1 MPLILSMPV
10 SVGEPI
16 VVQTITGYSVD
27 LINMVLTLQIESI
40 DDNGKSVK
48 TEMKKSR
55 LVTPLGAPRFTENE
69 RTVNKAAIYRIGI
82 EDGHL
87 PAGTIV

>member
-1 MPLILSMPV
+1 MPLILSTPV

-16 VVQTITGYSVD
+16 VVQTITAYSVD
-27 LINMVLTLQIESI
+27 LVSMVLTLQIESI
-40 DDNGKSVK
+40 DDAGKSVK
-48 TEMKKSR
+48 TEIKKSR

-69 RTVNKAAIYRIGI
+69 LSVNKAAIYRIGI
-82 EDGHL
+82 ADGHL